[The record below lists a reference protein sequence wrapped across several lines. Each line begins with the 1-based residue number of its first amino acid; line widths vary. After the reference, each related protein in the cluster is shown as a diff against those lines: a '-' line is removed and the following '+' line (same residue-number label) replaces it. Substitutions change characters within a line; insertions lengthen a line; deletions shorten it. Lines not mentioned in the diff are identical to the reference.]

1 MKSLERVLLGGALEA
16 KVSPS
21 VTVSLEV
28 ATTAGALFFNFCAW
42 ILGCDPKTV
51 HNTIGVNPS
60 EFPQKPQHE
69 MKVRFPGLGKSR
81 RGHKRQGEPGATAGR
96 GRGVEGWRGDVFGNR
111 WSGWSCKWAVRMA
124 GQPHLDWSLC
134 LQATPQFSGGASAQR
149 QPVCAEGLGPTRSSV
164 NCHQAAG
171 VVCISLLWSPA
182 PPLAS
187 VGPLLEGHRTTH
199 LSLDPVLGAGAV
211 SQLLH
216 GPRPWSSE
224 MSLGAGIVQELVKI
238 TDSRTGHLG
247 PWSERLW
254 VTPESWHLPL
264 AVLWLSQLG
273 ISCPP
278 GCTASVLSPMLEKLK
293 MLSVPGPECFITLH
307 GSTPNGHLGS
317 PLVAWQL
324 ASARP
329 GNGRRQSSESA
340 RWPVIWS
347 PLGLLRGSELR
358 SHTQVAWD
366 ICFMVAEHKG
376 RETAV
381 RFRVCQP
388 HRSSYQADGKCVM

>member
-149 QPVCAEGLGPTRSSV
+149 AACLCRGPGSHSEQRQLSPGCGGCVHLPALVTCSPIGQRGSPPRGPPHNTLVTWSCPGGRGGVPAPSWPSTMELRNVSGRWDCPGACENHRLPDRTPWPMKWAALSDTRELASSTGSAVAEPARYLLPSRLHCFRAFTNVGKAEDAFSTRSWVFHHSARFYPQWAPRQPSGGLATGFCPPWERKETELWKCQVTCDLESTGPPPWFGTEIPHSGGLGHLFHGGRAQGEGDGSKIQGLPT
-164 NCHQAAG
+164 
-171 VVCISLLWSPA
+171 
-182 PPLAS
+182 
-187 VGPLLEGHRTTH
+187 T
-199 LSLDPVLGAGAV
+199 
-211 SQLLH
+211 
-216 GPRPWSSE
+216 
-224 MSLGAGIVQELVKI
+224 QEF
-238 TDSRTGHLG
+238 
-247 PWSERLW
+247 
-254 VTPESWHLPL
+254 LPG
-264 AVLWLSQLG
+264 W
-273 ISCPP
+273 
-278 GCTASVLSPMLEKLK
+278 
-293 MLSVPGPECFITLH
+293 
-307 GSTPNGHLGS
+307 
-317 PLVAWQL
+317 W
-324 ASARP
+324 
-329 GNGRRQSSESA
+329 
-340 RWPVIWS
+340 
-347 PLGLLRGSELR
+347 
-358 SHTQVAWD
+358 
-366 ICFMVAEHKG
+366 
-376 RETAV
+376 
-381 RFRVCQP
+381 
-388 HRSSYQADGKCVM
+388 